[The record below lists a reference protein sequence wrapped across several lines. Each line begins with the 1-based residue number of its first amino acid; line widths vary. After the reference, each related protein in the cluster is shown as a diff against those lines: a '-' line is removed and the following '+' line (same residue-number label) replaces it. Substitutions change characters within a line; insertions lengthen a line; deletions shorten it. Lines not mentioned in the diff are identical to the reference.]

1 MKKTALAAAL
11 AAAFSGNASALN
23 WDLDGDWKLSWVTT
37 LYAGA
42 TWRAEGRDPLLYAKN
57 NGVYIGLDNGRGGS
71 NTDSGNLNYARGD
84 NISTLFKFIS
94 DAEIRRG
101 GEGAFVRVKG
111 WYDYALNERNA
122 PFGNQA
128 NKYARGQPLSDQGFE
143 PWLRFE
149 GFQLLDA
156 YAWYTWNFDEQ
167 ALQVRLGNQVLNWG
181 ETIFF
186 QGLNQIN
193 PIDLASLR
201 RPGTELKEVYLPVP
215 MLYANYGLGKGVS
228 VEAFYQLKW
237 QQTPVDG
244 CGTYWAVA
252 ETSVSR
258 SPGLCNAVAIP
269 GVTSN
274 PGAFNPGP
282 PFGTAPG
289 AEYLGYVPF
298 QDGRGAKNSG
308 QGGLA
313 VRWLV
318 DSLDTEFSLYA
329 MNIHARTP
337 VISAYSGNNPLPPS
351 FFNGPAVVA
360 LKGLKPA
367 YAFWEYPENI
377 QVYGVTATT
386 NAGGWSLAG
395 EASFSPNYPA
405 QANGND
411 LLFALL
417 QGIGPAA
424 GRARA
429 VQGQVGA
436 YIPGYDRFNRTQLD
450 FNAVKAFADVLG
462 AVQAT
467 VVADLAMQWTNVPD
481 TSTGVRYG
489 RAFIFGTGAAPSY
502 GTTADCLP
510 STPQPDGCKND
521 GYVSNFAWGIRARV
535 QLEYPDIFES
545 GFTFYPSVFL
555 GWDVNG
561 YSIDSQLN
569 QGRVPFGLNLKFSYA
584 KQHVIDVNYNG
595 FGNSANYDMFRDRD
609 FYGVSYSYTF

>member
-71 NTDSGNLNYARGD
+71 NTDSGNLNYDRGD
-84 NISTLFKFIS
+84 NISTLFKFVS

-128 NKYARGQPLSDQGFE
+128 NKYARGQPLSDQGFDS
-143 PWLRFE
+143 WLRFE
-149 GFQLLDA
+149 GFELLDA
-156 YAWYTWNFDEQ
+156 YAWYTWNFDDR

-193 PIDLASLR
+193 PVDLASLR

-215 MLYANYGLGKGVS
+215 MVYANFGLGKGVS
-228 VEAFYQLKW
+228 LEGFYQLKW
-237 QQTPVDG
+237 QPTPVDG

-252 ETSVSR
+252 ETSVSS

-269 GVTSN
+269 GWTSN

-298 QDGRGAKNSG
+298 QDGRDAKNSG

-313 VRWLV
+313 LRWLV
-318 DSLDTEFSLYA
+318 DSLDTEFSVYA

-337 VISAYSGNNPLPPS
+337 VISAYSGNNPLPP

-360 LKGLKPA
+360 LRGLKPA

-377 QVYGVTATT
+377 QLYGVTATT

-395 EASFSPNYPA
+395 ELSFSPNYPA

-450 FNAVKAFADVLG
+450 FNAVKAFSDVLG
-462 AVQAT
+462 AAQAT

-510 STPQPDGCKND
+510 STPNPDGCKND
-521 GYVSNFAWGIRARV
+521 GYVSNFAWGIRTRV
-535 QLEYPDIFES
+535 QLEYPNIFES

-569 QGRVPFGLNLKFSYA
+569 EGRIPFGLNLKFSYA
-584 KQHVIDVNYNG
+584 KQHVIDVNYNSFSNG
-595 FGNSANYDMFRDRD
+595 ANYDQFRDHD

>member
-1 MKKTALAAAL
+1 MKKTAVAAAL

-42 TWRAEGRDPLLYAKN
+42 TWRAEGRDPLLYSKN
-57 NGVYIGLDNGRGGS
+57 DGIYIGLDNGRGGS
-71 NTDSGNLNYARGD
+71 NTDGGNLNYDRGD

-128 NKYARGQPLSDQGFE
+128 NKYARGQPLSDQGFDS
-143 PWLRFE
+143 WLRFE
-149 GFQLLDA
+149 GFELLDA
-156 YAWYTWNFDEQ
+156 YAWYTWNFDDR
-167 ALQVRLGNQVLNWG
+167 AVQVRLGNQVLNWG

-193 PIDLASLR
+193 PVDLASLR

-215 MLYANYGLGKGVS
+215 MVYANFGLGKGVS
-228 VEAFYQLKW
+228 LEGFYQLKW
-237 QQTPVDG
+237 QPTPVDG

-252 ETSVSR
+252 ETSVSS

-269 GVTSN
+269 NLTSN

-298 QDGRGAKNSG
+298 QDGRDAKNSG

-313 VRWLV
+313 LRWLV
-318 DSLDTEFSLYA
+318 DSLDTEFSVYA

-337 VISAYSGNNPLPPS
+337 VISAYSGNNPLPP

-360 LKGLKPA
+360 LRGLKPA

-395 EASFSPNYPA
+395 ELSFSPNYPA

-417 QGIGPAA
+417 QGVGPAA

-450 FNAVKAFADVLG
+450 FNAVKAFSDVLG
-462 AVQAT
+462 AAQAT

-510 STPQPDGCKND
+510 STPNPDGCKND
-521 GYVSNFAWGIRARV
+521 GYVSNFAWGIRTRV
-535 QLEYPDIFES
+535 QLEYPNIFES

-569 QGRVPFGLNLKFSYA
+569 EGRIPFGLNLKFSYA
-584 KQHVIDVNYNG
+584 KQHVIDVNYNSFSNG
-595 FGNSANYDMFRDRD
+595 ANYDQFRDHD

>member
-71 NTDSGNLNYARGD
+71 NTDSGNLNYDRGD
-84 NISTLFKFIS
+84 NISTLFKFVS

-128 NKYARGQPLSDQGFE
+128 NKYARGQPLSDQGFDS
-143 PWLRFE
+143 WLRFE
-149 GFQLLDA
+149 GFELLDA
-156 YAWYTWNFDEQ
+156 YAWYTWNFDDR

-193 PIDLASLR
+193 PVDLASLR

-215 MLYANYGLGKGVS
+215 MVYANFGLGKGVS
-228 VEAFYQLKW
+228 LEGFYQLKW
-237 QQTPVDG
+237 QPTPVDG

-252 ETSVSR
+252 ETSVSS

-269 GVTSN
+269 GLTSN

-298 QDGRGAKNSG
+298 QDGRDAKNSG

-313 VRWLV
+313 LRWLV
-318 DSLDTEFSLYA
+318 DSLDTEFSVYA

-337 VISAYSGNNPLPPS
+337 VISAYSGNNPLPP

-360 LKGLKPA
+360 LRGLTPA

-377 QVYGVTATT
+377 QLYGVTATT

-395 EASFSPNYPA
+395 ELSFSPNYPA

-450 FNAVKAFADVLG
+450 FNAVKAFSDVLG
-462 AVQAT
+462 AAQAT

-510 STPQPDGCKND
+510 STPNPDGCKND
-521 GYVSNFAWGIRARV
+521 GYVSNFAWGIRTRV
-535 QLEYPDIFES
+535 QLEYPNIFES

-569 QGRVPFGLNLKFSYA
+569 EGRIPFGLNLKFSYA
-584 KQHVIDVNYNG
+584 KQHVIDVNYNSFSNG
-595 FGNSANYDMFRDRD
+595 ANYDQFRDHD